1 MNNFENNRENQWNN
15 IEKKNTNWF
24 KEKWESIKNFLEW
37 KKDSD
42 ELKVEEETSD
52 KAESLKDS
60 AIDSTLDNLNLDMQE
75 RLELQDSQ
83 TEIKKELDDVF
94 HEWRWKKDSK
104 ETVKEKDLFQHLLE
118 DNRFKNRSPEAVQ
131 QIAKSATNVEN
142 EIKEWKWIFYE
153 IARKIMNTEK

>member
-1 MNNFENNRENQWNN
+1 MNKFENNRENQWNN
-15 IEKKNTNWF
+15 IEKKNSNW
-24 KEKWESIKNFLEW
+24 WESLKNFLKW
-37 KKDSD
+37 KKSAEELQISEKTNKQEE
-42 ELKVEEETSD
+42 ELKN
-52 KAESLKDS
+52 S

-94 HEWRWKKDSK
+94 YEWRWKKDSK